1 MKKDARFKNKRPTIK
16 DVAENAGVSIATV
29 SRVVNEIPGH
39 YNSETKKRIVKTIES
54 LNYRPNFIAR
64 SLRSS
69 KTHTIGFVVPEL
81 QPFFAEILK
90 GVQYVA
96 KKKGYSIV
104 LCDTDY
110 DPRQEAAYVDSL
122 LERRVDGG
130 IFTSGMIQSEHI
142 LRLKEE
148 GIPIVLIEKFIK
160 DPDIPGV
167 LIDNVSAAKK
177 AVKYLIELGHR
188 DIGFISAPVEII
200 PLKDRLEGY
209 ERALHENM
217 IPYSSS
223 NVHIKDNIGRESVR
237 DGYQLMQRIIRQR
250 NYPRAFFIV
259 SDTLAIGAMKAIRDF
274 GMKVPDDIAIVGFD
288 DIEMASFC
296 EPPLT
301 TMAQPKYEM
310 GVKGM
315 ELLIKEM
322 SGVRLRKK
330 EIELEVELVVRES
343 CCAIHR
349 IAKT

>member
-1 MKKDARFKNKRPTIK
+1 MKKDARLKAKRSTIK
-16 DVAENAGVSIATV
+16 DIAEKTGVSIATV
-29 SRVVNEIPGH
+29 SRVINQIPGH
-39 YNSETKKRIVKTIES
+39 YNSETKEKIIEAIES
-54 LNYRPNFIAR
+54 LNYQPNFIAR

-69 KTHTIGFVVPEL
+69 KTQTIGFVVPEL

-104 LCDTDY
+104 LCNTDY
-110 DPRQEAAYVDSL
+110 DPRQEAAYVDNL
-122 LERRVDGG
+122 LKRRVDGG
-130 IFTSGMIQSEHI
+130 IFTSGVIQNQHI

-167 LIDNVSAAKK
+167 LIDNISAARK
-177 AVKYLIELGHR
+177 AVKYLIESGYR
-188 DIGFISAPVEII
+188 DIGFISAPVEMV
-200 PLKDRLEGY
+200 PFKDRFEGY
-209 ERALHENM
+209 KRVLHENM
-217 IPYSSS
+217 IPYNSS
-223 NVHIKDNIGRESVR
+223 NVHIKDNIGRESVK
-237 DGYQLMQRIIRQR
+237 DGYQLMQRIIRQG

-259 SDTLAIGAMKAIRDF
+259 SDTLAIGAMKAIRDS

-315 ELLIKEM
+315 ELLVKAM
-322 SGVRLRKK
+322 NGVRLRNK
-330 EIELEVELVVRES
+330 EIELEVKLIVRES
-343 CCAIHR
+343 C
-349 IAKT
+349 

>member
-1 MKKDARFKNKRPTIK
+1 MKKDARLKTKRSTIK
-16 DVAENAGVSIATV
+16 DVAEKAGVSIATV
-29 SRVVNEIPGH
+29 SRVVNQIPGH
-39 YNSETKKRIVKTIES
+39 YNSETKKEIVQAIEN
-54 LNYRPNFIAR
+54 LNYQPNFIAR

-69 KTHTIGFVVPEL
+69 KTQTVGFVVPEL

-110 DPRQEAAYVDSL
+110 DSRQEAAYVDSL
-122 LERRVDGG
+122 LKRRVDGG

-148 GIPIVLIEKFIK
+148 GIPVVLIEKFIK

-167 LIDNVSAAKK
+167 VIDNISAAKK
-177 AVKYLIELGHR
+177 AVKHLIESGYR
-188 DIGFISAPVEII
+188 DIGFISAPVEMV
-200 PLKDRLEGY
+200 PFKDRFEGY
-209 ERALHENM
+209 KRALHENM
-217 IPYSSS
+217 IPYNSS
-223 NVHIKDNIGRESVR
+223 NVHIKDNIGREGVR
-237 DGYQLMQRIIRQR
+237 DGYQLMERIIRR
-250 NYPRAFFIV
+250 GNYPRAFFIV
-259 SDTLAIGAMKAIRDF
+259 SDTLAIGAMKAIKDF
-274 GMKVPDDIAIVGFD
+274 GMKVPDDVAIVGFD

-315 ELLIKEM
+315 ELLVKAM
-322 SGVRLRKK
+322 SGVRVRKK
-330 EIELEVELVVRES
+330 EIKLEVELVVRES
-343 CCAIHR
+343 CRAIDTV
-349 IAKT
+349 AKI

>member
-1 MKKDARFKNKRPTIK
+1 MKKDARFKVKRSTIK
-16 DVAENAGVSIATV
+16 DVAEKAGVSIATV
-29 SRVVNEIPGH
+29 SRVVNQIPGH
-39 YNSETKKRIVKTIES
+39 YNSETKKEIVQAIES
-54 LNYRPNFIAR
+54 LNYQPNFIAR

-69 KTHTIGFVVPEL
+69 KTQTVGFVVPEL

-110 DPRQEAAYVDSL
+110 DPREEAAYVDSL
-122 LERRVDGG
+122 LKRRVDGG

-148 GIPIVLIEKFIK
+148 GIPIVLIEKFIN

-167 LIDNVSAAKK
+167 VIDNISAAKK
-177 AVKYLIELGHR
+177 AVKHLIESGYR
-188 DIGFISAPVEII
+188 DIGFISAPVEMV
-200 PLKDRLEGY
+200 PFKDRFEGY
-209 ERALHENM
+209 KRALHENM
-217 IPYSSS
+217 IAYNSS
-223 NVHIKDNIGRESVR
+223 NVHIKDNIGREGVR
-237 DGYQLMQRIIRQR
+237 DGYQLMERIIRR
-250 NYPRAFFIV
+250 GNYPGAFFIV

-274 GMKVPDDIAIVGFD
+274 GMEVPDDIAIVGFD

-315 ELLIKEM
+315 ELLVKAM

-330 EIELEVELVVRES
+330 EIKLEVELIVRES
-343 CCAIHR
+343 CRAIDR
-349 IAKT
+349 ITKI

>member
-1 MKKDARFKNKRPTIK
+1 MKKDTGFKAKRSTIK
-16 DVAENAGVSIATV
+16 DVAEKAGVSIATV
-29 SRVVNEIPGH
+29 SRVINEIHGH
-39 YNSETKKRIVKTIES
+39 YNTETKEKIVKTIES
-54 LNYRPNFIAR
+54 LNYQPNLVAR
-64 SLRSS
+64 SLRSR
-69 KTHTIGFVVPEL
+69 KTHTVDFIVPEL

-104 LCDTDY
+104 LCNTDY

-130 IFTSGMIQSEHI
+130 IFTSGVVQNQHI

-148 GIPIVLIEKFIK
+148 EIPIVLIEKFIK
-160 DPDIPGV
+160 DPDIPRV
-167 LIDNVSAAKK
+167 LIDNISAARK
-177 AVKYLIELGHR
+177 AVNYLIELGYR
-188 DIGFISAPVEII
+188 DIGFISAPVEMV
-200 PLKDRLEGY
+200 PFKDRFEGY
-209 ERALHENM
+209 KRALYENM
-217 IPYSSS
+217 IPCESS
-223 NVHIKDNIGRESVR
+223 NVYIKDSIRRESLR
-237 DGYQLMQRIIRQR
+237 DGYQLMKRIIRQR

-274 GMKVPDDIAIVGFD
+274 GMKVPDDIAIIGFD

-301 TMAQPKYEM
+301 TMAQPKYEL

-315 ELLIKEM
+315 ELLVKAM
-322 SGVRLRKK
+322 SGVRLRNK

-343 CCAIHR
+343 CCAIDR
-349 IAKT
+349 IAKI

>member
-1 MKKDARFKNKRPTIK
+1 MKKDARFMDKRSTIK
-16 DVAENAGVSIATV
+16 DVAEKAGVSIATV
-29 SRVVNEIPGH
+29 SRVVNQIPGH

-54 LNYRPNFIAR
+54 LNYQPNLIAR
-64 SLRSS
+64 SLRNN
-69 KTHTIGFVVPEL
+69 KTQTVGFMVPEL

-90 GVQYVA
+90 GVQFVA

-142 LRLKEE
+142 LRLKEQ
-148 GIPIVLIEKFIK
+148 GIPIVLIEKFTT

-167 LIDNVSAAKK
+167 LIDNISAARK
-177 AVKYLIELGHR
+177 AVKYLIELGYR
-188 DIGFISAPVEII
+188 DIGFISAPVEMV
-200 PLKDRLEGY
+200 PFKDRFEGY
-209 ERALHENM
+209 KRALHENM
-217 IPYSSS
+217 IPYNSS
-223 NVHIKDNIGRESVR
+223 NVHIKDNIGRESLK
-237 DGYQLMQRIIRQR
+237 DGYQLMERIIRQG

-259 SDTLAIGAMKAIRDF
+259 SDTLAIGAMKAIRDS

-315 ELLIKEM
+315 ELLVKAM

-330 EIELEVELVVRES
+330 EIKLEVELVVRES
-343 CCAIHR
+343 CGAINS
-349 IAKT
+349 IART

>member
-1 MKKDARFKNKRPTIK
+1 MNKDARLKTKRSTIK
-16 DVAENAGVSIATV
+16 DVAEKAGVSIATV
-29 SRVVNEIPGH
+29 SRVVNQIPGH

-54 LNYRPNFIAR
+54 LNYQPNLIAR

-69 KTHTIGFVVPEL
+69 KTQTVGFVVPEL

-96 KKKGYSIV
+96 NKKGYSIV

-130 IFTSGMIQSEHI
+130 IFTSGMIQNQHI
-142 LRLKEE
+142 LRLKKE

-160 DPDIPGV
+160 DSDIPGV
-167 LIDNVSAAKK
+167 VIDNISAAKK
-177 AVKYLIELGHR
+177 AVKHLIESGYR
-188 DIGFISAPVEII
+188 DIGFISAPVEMV
-200 PLKDRLEGY
+200 PFKDRFEGY
-209 ERALHENM
+209 KRTLHENM
-217 IPYSSS
+217 IPYNSS
-223 NVHIKDNIGRESVR
+223 NVHIKDNIGREGVR
-237 DGYQLMQRIIRQR
+237 DGYQLMERIISRG
-250 NYPRAFFIV
+250 NYPGAFFIV
-259 SDTLAIGAMKAIRDF
+259 SDTLAIGAMKAIRDS

-315 ELLIKEM
+315 ELLVKAM
-322 SGVRLRKK
+322 SGIKLRKK
-330 EIELEVELVVRES
+330 EIKLGVELVVRES
-343 CCAIHR
+343 CRAIDR
-349 IAKT
+349 ITKM

>member
-1 MKKDARFKNKRPTIK
+1 MQRDTGLRTRRPTIK
-16 DVAENAGVSIATV
+16 DVAEKAGVSIATV
-29 SRVVNEIPGH
+29 SKVINEIPGH
-39 YNSETKKRIVKTIES
+39 YNPETKERIVKAIKS
-54 LNYRPNFIAR
+54 LNYQPNLVAR

-69 KTHTIGFVVPEL
+69 KTHTVDFMVPEL

-90 GVQYVA
+90 GVQSVA

-122 LERRVDGG
+122 LKRRVDGG

-148 GIPIVLIEKFIK
+148 GIPIVLIEKFID

-167 LIDNVSAAKK
+167 LIDNISAAKK
-177 AVKYLIELGHR
+177 AVKYLIELGYR
-188 DIGFISAPVEII
+188 DIGFISAPVEMV
-200 PLKDRLEGY
+200 PFKDRFEGY
-209 ERALHENM
+209 KQALRENM
-217 IPYSSS
+217 IPHNSS
-223 NVHIKDNIGRESVR
+223 NVHIKDNIRRESLR
-237 DGYQLMQRIIRQR
+237 DGYQVMKRIIQQG

-259 SDTLAIGAMKAIRDF
+259 SDTLAIGAMKAIRDS
-274 GMKVPDDIAIVGFD
+274 GRKVPDDIAIIGFD

-296 EPPLT
+296 EPSLT

-315 ELLIKEM
+315 ELLVKAM
-322 SGVRLRKK
+322 SGVKLRKK
-330 EIELEVELVVRES
+330 EIKLEVELIVRES
-343 CCAIHR
+343 CCAIDR
-349 IAKT
+349 IAKI